1 MCPGNVNAPEQHHP
15 SFPMY
20 HVLNTCRLSAQDS
33 CGTCASEA
41 CALHPWL
48 STNVANVTTMSTMS
62 GWSRKVANLFSHD
75 LK

>member
-1 MCPGNVNAPEQHHP
+1 MCPGIVNAPEQHHL

-33 CGTCASEA
+33 CASEA

-48 STNVANVTTMSTMS
+48 STNVAYVTKMSE
-62 GWSRKVANLFSHD
+62 WSRKVANLFSHD